1 MDGNRRYA
9 KRLGLDKIK
18 GHSRGFEKLAQTLQW
33 CHDLGI
39 TEVTVYAF
47 SIENFKRPQ
56 AEVDALLKLAQEKFE
71 RLIEEKDRLAEQG
84 VRVNVIGISVFY
96 PLICNFWLKKPRR

>member
-9 KRLGLDKIK
+9 KRLGVDKIQ
-18 GHSRGFEKLAQTLQW
+18 GHTQGFDRLAQTLQW

-47 SIENFKRPQ
+47 RYE
-56 AEVDALLKLAQEKFE
+56 LLFGGKQMLNMTE
-71 RLIEEKDRLAEQG
+71 
-84 VRVNVIGISVFY
+84 
-96 PLICNFWLKKPRR
+96 